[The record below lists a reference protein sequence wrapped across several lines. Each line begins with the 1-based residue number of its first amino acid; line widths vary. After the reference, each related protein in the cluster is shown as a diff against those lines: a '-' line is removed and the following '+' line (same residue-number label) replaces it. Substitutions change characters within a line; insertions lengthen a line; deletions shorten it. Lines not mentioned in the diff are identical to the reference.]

1 MAQQSEPARKIAA
14 GLTAEAVIAFLRAN
28 PNFLNEHPEL
38 MDVLTPPKRSAGDGV
53 VDMQHFMLE
62 RLRGEV
68 GRLRS
73 YHTELISTSH
83 TNQSVQTRVHAAVV
97 SIIAADSFERLIHLV
112 TRELAGL
119 LDVDVVTLC
128 IETTGPGPAPSTP
141 GVQLLLPGSVDQLL
155 GLGLPARLRANV
167 VGDPAIF
174 GSYAPLVQSEALVR
188 IKPSAGAPDGIIAF
202 GARDPNGFTEE
213 HSTELLFFLAQVL
226 EHTIRAWLDLPG

>member
-1 MAQQSEPARKIAA
+1 MAQQSEPSRKTTASV
-14 GLTAEAVIAFLRAN
+14 TAENVIAYLRAH
-28 PNFLNEHPEL
+28 PNFLNDHPEV

-53 VDMQHFMLE
+53 IDMQHFMLE

-73 YHTELISTSH
+73 YHSELISTSR

-97 SIIAADSFERLIHLV
+97 AIIAANSFERLIQLV

-128 IETTGPGPAPSTP
+128 IETSGGPSPTTP
-141 GVQLLLPGSVDQLL
+141 GVQLLVPGSIDQLL
-155 GLGLPARLRANV
+155 GVGQTARLRANV
-167 VGDPAIF
+167 AGDPAIF
-174 GSYAPLVQSEALVR
+174 GAFAPQVHSEALVR
-188 IKPSAGAPDGIIAF
+188 IKPSAGAPDGVIAF
-202 GARDPNGFTEE
+202 GSHDPNGFTEE

>member
-1 MAQQSEPARKIAA
+1 MTASV
-14 GLTAEAVIAFLRAN
+14 TAESVIAYLRAH
-28 PNFLNEHPEL
+28 PNFLTEHPEI
-38 MDVLTPPKRSAGDGV
+38 MEVLTPPKRSAGDGV
-53 VDMQHFMLE
+53 IDMQHFMLE

-73 YHTELISTSH
+73 YHSELISTSR

-97 SIIAADSFERLIHLV
+97 AIIAANSFERLIQLV

-128 IETTGPGPAPSTP
+128 IETSGGPSPTTP
-141 GVQLLLPGSVDQLL
+141 GVQLLVPGSVDQLL
-155 GLGLPARLRANV
+155 GAGQAARLRANV

-174 GSYAPLVQSEALVR
+174 GSFAPMVHSEALVR
-188 IKPSAGAPDGIIAF
+188 IKPSAGAPDGVIAF
-202 GARDPNGFTEE
+202 GSRDPSGFTEE

>member
-1 MAQQSEPARKIAA
+1 MAQQSEPSRKTTPAA
-14 GLTAEAVIAFLRAN
+14 TAESVIAYLRAH
-28 PNFLNEHPEL
+28 PNFLNEHPEV
-38 MDVLTPPKRSAGDGV
+38 MDVLTPPRRSAGDGV
-53 VDMQHFMLE
+53 IDMQHFMLE

-73 YHTELISTSH
+73 YHSELISTSR

-97 SIIAADSFERLIHLV
+97 AIIAANSFERLIQLV

-128 IETTGPGPAPSTP
+128 IETSGGPTPTTP
-141 GVQLLLPGSVDQLL
+141 GVQLLVPGSIDQLL
-155 GLGLPARLRANV
+155 GIGQTARLRSSVA
-167 VGDPAIF
+167 GDPAIF
-174 GSYAPLVQSEALVR
+174 GSFAPLVHSEALVR
-188 IKPSAGAPDGIIAF
+188 IKPAAGAPDGVIAF
-202 GARDPNGFTEE
+202 GSRDPNGFTEE

>member
-1 MAQQSEPARKIAA
+1 MAQQSEPSRKATPAA
-14 GLTAEAVIAFLRAN
+14 TAESVIAYLRAH
-28 PNFLNEHPEL
+28 PNFLNEHPEI
-38 MDVLTPPKRSAGDGV
+38 MDALTPPKRNAGDGV
-53 VDMQHFMLE
+53 IDMQHFMLE

-73 YHTELISTSH
+73 YHSELISTSR

-97 SIIAADSFERLIHLV
+97 AIIAANSFERLIQLV

-128 IETTGPGPAPSTP
+128 IETSGGPTPTTP
-141 GVQLLLPGSVDQLL
+141 GVQLLVPGSIDQLL
-155 GLGLPARLRANV
+155 GIGQTARLRSSV

-174 GSYAPLVQSEALVR
+174 GSFAPLVHSEALVR
-188 IKPSAGAPDGIIAF
+188 IKPSAGAPDGVIAF
-202 GARDPNGFTEE
+202 GSRDPNGFTEE